1 MSKIVIELQ
10 QEALK
15 SDFDIMS
22 LLRKAYLVAK
32 KLKLQEFEEWIN
44 NELNG
49 YGDKEEIPEYRLL
62 RGEIKAWNPYH
73 GWIPVILTNENENIT
88 THMAAD
94 SIANLLNVYENSTK
108 KRAILQFGAGLNNL
122 LSQSVNYNTKF
133 ALEIGTNQIYN
144 IIERVRNIILD
155 WSITLE
161 ENGILGDG
169 LQFNEVEKDIATT
182 TPTINNYINNFFGPV
197 SETQIQQDTKK
208 SRQNK
213 N

>member
-32 KLKLQEFEEWIN
+32 KLKLQEFKEWIN

-49 YGDKEEIPEYRLL
+49 YGDKDEIPKYRLL

-73 GWIPVILTNENENIT
+73 GWIPVILTNENQNIT
-88 THMAAD
+88 THTAAD
-94 SIANLLNVYENSTK
+94 SIANLLNVYENSTNK
-108 KRAILQFGAGLNNL
+108 SAILQFGAELNNL
-122 LSQSVNYNTKF
+122 LSQSVNFNTKF

-144 IIERVRNIILD
+144 IIERVRNSII
-155 WSITLE
+155 
-161 ENGILGDG
+161 
-169 LQFNEVEKDIATT
+169 IA
-182 TPTINNYINNFFGPV
+182 PDKVCFFY
-197 SETQIQQDTKK
+197 K
-208 SRQNK
+208 
-213 N
+213 

>member
-32 KLKLQEFEEWIN
+32 KLKLQEFQEWIN
-44 NELNG
+44 SELNG
-49 YGDKEEIPEYRLL
+49 YIDKDEIPEYRLL
-62 RGEIKAWNPYH
+62 KGEIKAWDPYH
-73 GWIPVILTNENENIT
+73 GWLPVILKNENKNIT
-88 THMAAD
+88 THMTAD
-94 SIANLLNVYENSTK
+94 SIANLLNVYENSTNGS
-108 KRAILQFGAGLNNL
+108 AFLQFGTGLNNL
-122 LSQSVNYNTKF
+122 LSQAINFNTKF
-133 ALEIGTNQIYN
+133 VLEIGTNQIYN

-161 ENGILGDG
+161 EKGILGEG
-169 LQFNEVEKDIATT
+169 LQFNETEKDIATT

-208 SRQNK
+208 SLQIK
-213 N
+213 K

>member
-108 KRAILQFGAGLNNL
+108 KSAILQFGAGLNNL
-122 LSQSVNYNTKF
+122 LSQSVNFNTKF

-208 SRQNK
+208 IK
-213 N
+213 AK

>member
-49 YGDKEEIPEYRLL
+49 YGDKEKIPEYRLL

-108 KRAILQFGAGLNNL
+108 KSAILQFGAGLNNL
-122 LSQSVNYNTKF
+122 LSQSVNFNTKF

>member
-1 MSKIVIELQ
+1 MGKIVIELQ

-15 SDFDIMS
+15 SDFDIMN

-32 KLKLQEFEEWIN
+32 KLKLQEFEKWIN

-49 YGDKEEIPEYRLL
+49 YESQDQIPTYRLL
-62 RGEIKAWNPYH
+62 RGELKGWNPYH
-73 GWIPVILTNENENIT
+73 GWVPVLLKSENENLT

-94 SIANLLNVYENSTK
+94 SIANLLNIYENSTNNCT
-108 KRAILQFGAGLNNL
+108 ILQFGAGLNNL
-122 LSQSVNYNTKF
+122 LSQSVAFDTKF
-133 ALEIGTNQIYN
+133 ALQIGTNQIYN

-161 ENGILGDG
+161 ENGILGEG
-169 LQFNEVEKDIATT
+169 LQFNETEKDIAIT
-182 TPTINNYINNFFGPV
+182 TPTINNYINNFYSSV
-197 SETQIQQDTKK
+197 SNTQIQQDAKEA
-208 SRQNK
+208 SQNK

>member
-49 YGDKEEIPEYRLL
+49 YGDKEKIPEYRLL

-108 KRAILQFGAGLNNL
+108 KSAILQFGAGLNNL
-122 LSQSVNYNTKF
+122 LSQSVNFNTKF

-213 N
+213 K